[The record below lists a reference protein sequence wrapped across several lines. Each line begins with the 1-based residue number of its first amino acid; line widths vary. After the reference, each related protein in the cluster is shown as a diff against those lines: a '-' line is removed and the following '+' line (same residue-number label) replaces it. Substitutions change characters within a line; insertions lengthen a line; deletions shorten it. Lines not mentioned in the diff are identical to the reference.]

1 MKIACGIWLGLTA
14 WLAAAALDFP
24 ATLKEVDAP
33 PDVESV
39 TAEFAFTNH
48 SGKPVD
54 IAKYDPTC
62 SCMVVEILDGK
73 LHYAPGE
80 SGLVRAQFKMG
91 NLTGTVDKMVAIW
104 LDKDADD
111 KPSVALT
118 VRVHIPVLVALE
130 PKTLKWELNGKDTP
144 QTIHITMHHDQP
156 IRVLSVTASTES
168 FKQELKTV
176 AEGKSYDLIVT
187 PTDIKTPC
195 LGIFR
200 IETDCKIKRH
210 QIQQVF
216 ATVRKSTP
224 GEARPQP

>member
-1 MKIACGIWLGLTA
+1 MKIACGMWLVLTA
-14 WLAAAALDFP
+14 WLPAAALDFP
-24 ATLKEVDAP
+24 ATLKEVHAP

-39 TAEFAFTNH
+39 TAEFEFTNR

-62 SCMVVEILDGK
+62 SCIAVEILNGK

-91 NLTGTVDKMVAIW
+91 NLSGTVDKMVALW
-104 LDKDADD
+104 LDKDAED

-118 VRVHIPVLVALE
+118 VRVQIPVLVSLE
-130 PKTLKWELNGKDTP
+130 PKTLKWELNGKGGP

-156 IRVLSVTASTES
+156 IRVVSVTASSES
-168 FKQELKTV
+168 FKHELKTV
-176 AEGKSYDLIVT
+176 VEGKSYDLIVT
-187 PTDIKTPC
+187 PADIKTPC

-200 IETDCKIKRH
+200 IETDCQIKRH

-216 ATVRKSTP
+216 ATIRKSSP
-224 GEARPQP
+224 GEAVAKP